1 MAKEHGVQILPVD
14 SEHSAIFQALH
25 GEKRAQVEKL
35 LITASGGPFRG
46 RKREE
51 LEHVTLADTLKHP
64 NWVMGQK
71 ITVDSATLV
80 NKGLEVMEARW
91 LFDVDLDHIQVVVQP
106 KSIIHSMVEF
116 KDGAVMAQLGTPDMR
131 LPIQY
136 ALYYP
141 ERRYLDGERL
151 DFHKL
156 KEITFEDPDMDT
168 FLGLPMAMDAARKGG
183 SMPTVFNAANELAV
197 KKFLQEK
204 IGFLDIYDIIAQS
217 MERHTVIRNP
227 ELEEIL
233 AVEDETYK
241 WIILALLI
249 FSAIILFH
257 ELGHFLLA
265 KKNKIVVTEF
275 SLGMGP
281 RLLSTEKNGT
291 RYSLKLLPLGGS
303 CAMLGEDME
312 DESKGTFNGAPVWG
326 RIATVAAGP
335 VFNFIL
341 AFVFAVLIVT
351 LVGYDPA
358 EVTQV
363 ESGSTVAEAGLQ
375 EGDIIKEYQGYH
387 IDLARD
393 LYLYM
398 YLNNPQEDET
408 IHMTVERDG
417 KDVELAFKPDV
428 QVRYLLGFN
437 RKSTDSLEV
446 ASLIPGMGLSE
457 TGVEPG
463 DVITS
468 INGTRLESS
477 DDYTAYLAEHPLT
490 SEPVTIT
497 YERDGLEYNAEVT
510 PSESRTAVLDFSYN
524 LAYTKTHGFEV
535 LKYGTLEVKYMIR
548 STLLSL
554 KELLTGGLGVKDLS
568 GPVGVVDAIG
578 STYEASK
585 SEGMLTIWVNML
597 YMAALLS
604 ANLGVMNLLPLP
616 ALDGGR
622 LVFLIIEAI
631 RRKPVNRQIEG
642 MVHFAGLMVLM
653 LLMVVVMYNDI
664 LKIF

>member
-1 MAKEHGVQILPVD
+1 MK
-14 SEHSAIFQALH
+14 
-25 GEKRAQVEKL
+25 
-35 LITASGGPFRG
+35 
-46 RKREE
+46 
-51 LEHVTLADTLKHP
+51 
-64 NWVMGQK
+64 
-71 ITVDSATLV
+71 
-80 NKGLEVMEARW
+80 
-91 LFDVDLDHIQVVVQP
+91 
-106 KSIIHSMVEF
+106 
-116 KDGAVMAQLGTPDMR
+116 
-131 LPIQY
+131 
-136 ALYYP
+136 
-141 ERRYLDGERL
+141 
-151 DFHKL
+151 
-156 KEITFEDPDMDT
+156 
-168 FLGLPMAMDAARKGG
+168 
-183 SMPTVFNAANELAV
+183 
-197 KKFLQEK
+197 
-204 IGFLDIYDIIAQS
+204 
-217 MERHTVIRNP
+217 
-227 ELEEIL
+227 
-233 AVEDETYK
+233 
-241 WIILALLI
+241 IILALLI

-358 EVTQV
+358 KVTQV

-468 INGTRLESS
+468 INGTRLENS

-524 LAYTKTHGFEV
+524 LAYTKTQGFEV

>member
-1 MAKEHGVQILPVD
+1 MKENDILSGEQGALKRALYKSMGFSDSQLRKPVIAIANSYTNATPGHYILNQLCEQVKAGILAAGGTPMVFSTVAPCDGIAEGHEGMRYILPTRDLIASTVECMVRAHRFD
-14 SEHSAIFQALH
+14 GLVLLGSCDKIVPGMLMAAARLEMPAIFLN
-25 GEKRAQVEKL
+25 
-35 LITASGGPFRG
+35 GGPMMPACYKG
-46 RKREE
+46 KHYDGNIITEAIGWKRQGKIDEAE
-51 LEHVTLADTLKHP
+51 FARIENLAEP
-64 NWVMGQK
+64 CV
-71 ITVDSATLV
+71 
-80 NKGLEVMEARW
+80 
-91 LFDVDLDHIQVVVQP
+91 
-106 KSIIHSMVEF
+106 
-116 KDGAVMAQLGTPDMR
+116 
-131 LPIQY
+131 
-136 ALYYP
+136 
-141 ERRYLDGERL
+141 
-151 DFHKL
+151 
-156 KEITFEDPDMDT
+156 
-168 FLGLPMAMDAARKGG
+168 
-183 SMPTVFNAANELAV
+183 
-197 KKFLQEK
+197 
-204 IGFLDIYDIIAQS
+204 
-217 MERHTVIRNP
+217 
-227 ELEEIL
+227 
-233 AVEDETYK
+233 
-241 WIILALLI
+241 
-249 FSAIILFH
+249 
-257 ELGHFLLA
+257 
-265 KKNKIVVTEF
+265 
-275 SLGMGP
+275 
-281 RLLSTEKNGT
+281 
-291 RYSLKLLPLGGS
+291 GS

-341 AFVFAVLIVT
+341 AFVFAVIIVT

-358 EVTQV
+358 KVTQV

-524 LAYTKTHGFEV
+524 LAYTKTQGFEV

>member
-1 MAKEHGVQILPVD
+1 MK
-14 SEHSAIFQALH
+14 
-25 GEKRAQVEKL
+25 
-35 LITASGGPFRG
+35 
-46 RKREE
+46 
-51 LEHVTLADTLKHP
+51 
-64 NWVMGQK
+64 
-71 ITVDSATLV
+71 
-80 NKGLEVMEARW
+80 
-91 LFDVDLDHIQVVVQP
+91 
-106 KSIIHSMVEF
+106 
-116 KDGAVMAQLGTPDMR
+116 
-131 LPIQY
+131 
-136 ALYYP
+136 
-141 ERRYLDGERL
+141 
-151 DFHKL
+151 
-156 KEITFEDPDMDT
+156 
-168 FLGLPMAMDAARKGG
+168 
-183 SMPTVFNAANELAV
+183 
-197 KKFLQEK
+197 
-204 IGFLDIYDIIAQS
+204 
-217 MERHTVIRNP
+217 
-227 ELEEIL
+227 
-233 AVEDETYK
+233 
-241 WIILALLI
+241 IILALLI

-468 INGTRLESS
+468 INGTRLESP

>member
-1 MAKEHGVQILPVD
+1 MK
-14 SEHSAIFQALH
+14 
-25 GEKRAQVEKL
+25 
-35 LITASGGPFRG
+35 
-46 RKREE
+46 
-51 LEHVTLADTLKHP
+51 
-64 NWVMGQK
+64 
-71 ITVDSATLV
+71 
-80 NKGLEVMEARW
+80 
-91 LFDVDLDHIQVVVQP
+91 
-106 KSIIHSMVEF
+106 
-116 KDGAVMAQLGTPDMR
+116 
-131 LPIQY
+131 
-136 ALYYP
+136 
-141 ERRYLDGERL
+141 
-151 DFHKL
+151 
-156 KEITFEDPDMDT
+156 
-168 FLGLPMAMDAARKGG
+168 
-183 SMPTVFNAANELAV
+183 
-197 KKFLQEK
+197 
-204 IGFLDIYDIIAQS
+204 
-217 MERHTVIRNP
+217 
-227 ELEEIL
+227 
-233 AVEDETYK
+233 
-241 WIILALLI
+241 IILALLI

-281 RLLSTEKNGT
+281 RLLSKEKNGT

-363 ESGSTVAEAGLQ
+363 ESGSTVAEAGLK

-477 DDYTAYLAEHPLT
+477 EDFTAYFAEHLLT
-490 SEPVTIT
+490 SETVNIT
-497 YERDGLEYNAEVT
+497 YVRDGLEYNTEVT

>member
-1 MAKEHGVQILPVD
+1 
-14 SEHSAIFQALH
+14 
-25 GEKRAQVEKL
+25 
-35 LITASGGPFRG
+35 
-46 RKREE
+46 
-51 LEHVTLADTLKHP
+51 LK
-64 NWVMGQK
+64 
-71 ITVDSATLV
+71 
-80 NKGLEVMEARW
+80 
-91 LFDVDLDHIQVVVQP
+91 
-106 KSIIHSMVEF
+106 
-116 KDGAVMAQLGTPDMR
+116 
-131 LPIQY
+131 
-136 ALYYP
+136 
-141 ERRYLDGERL
+141 
-151 DFHKL
+151 
-156 KEITFEDPDMDT
+156 
-168 FLGLPMAMDAARKGG
+168 
-183 SMPTVFNAANELAV
+183 
-197 KKFLQEK
+197 
-204 IGFLDIYDIIAQS
+204 
-217 MERHTVIRNP
+217 
-227 ELEEIL
+227 
-233 AVEDETYK
+233 
-241 WIILALLI
+241 IILALLI

-312 DESKGTFNGAPVWG
+312 DESKGTFNSAPVWG

-408 IHMTVERDG
+408 IHMIVERNG

-468 INGTRLESS
+468 INGTRLENS